1 MTGKIDKE
9 LLIQLVRDEPRLW
22 DQRVKAYHNRDIK
35 FELWES
41 IGTQLQQISGN
52 SILNEI
58 IPITN

>member
-9 LLIQLVRDEPRLW
+9 LLIQLVRDKPRLW
-22 DQRVKAYHNRDIK
+22 DQRVKAYHNRGIQ

-52 SILNEI
+52 NIFNEI
-58 IPITN
+58 ILTNK